1 MSEGILLALG
11 WLLELEGG
19 EPPTVEV
26 VFGEEP
32 VRLICP
38 ACKRLVFTRVLE
50 EEGPGAVCYRIG
62 FCVIFFVMS

>member
-1 MSEGILLALG
+1 M
-11 WLLELEGG
+11 
-19 EPPTVEV
+19 

-38 ACKRLVFTRVLE
+38 ACERLVFTRVLE

-62 FCVIFFVMS
+62 FCVLFYVVS